1 MELKPSGNKLR
12 QVEKEILHNEII
24 KTEKHYEELKSKSI
38 VPFIF
43 DKPYK
48 HAFIYTLYGNDSYLT
63 YLRYSIMS
71 LRLAMPDAKIMVFAE
86 SKIWKKAQQELKH
99 LMYEHDIVFVNGETA
114 CYKQVI
120 ACHTLLKDYT
130 WCTFVDADL
139 FFLAKPKTDGLRTA
153 LRKVKIHLDK
163 CPKSFVW
170 AFSREEKPNI
180 SHTFMHKR
188 GRELTVRPHTYAWD
202 LEEETGVN
210 IPEIIEKNKVWNIS
224 YIFSFS
230 PKSLQTDE
238 YKAWAL
244 YSLLDNNHCDE
255 SIWYIWSLK
264 KNWSSNYWSECKGLS
279 ISSTTHESDENIHLF
294 QPMFTDTLD
303 KKIHRRPE
311 TFLAIIE
318 IEDKYREFIN
328 GRLQQQQV

>member
-24 KTEKHYEELKSKSI
+24 KTEKHYEELKTKSI
-38 VPFIF
+38 VPLIW

-48 HAFIYTLYGNDSYLT
+48 HAFIYTLYGNESYLT

-71 LRLAMPDAKIMVFAE
+71 LRLAMPDAKIVVFAE
-86 SKIWKKAQQELKH
+86 SKIWRKAQQELKH

-139 FFLAKPKTDGLRTA
+139 FFLTKPNTDGLRNA

-163 CPKSFVW
+163 CPESFVW

-202 LEEETGVN
+202 LEEETGVS

-264 KNWSSNYWSECKGLS
+264 KNWGSNYWSECKGLS
-279 ISSTTHESDENIHLF
+279 ISSTTHESNENIHLF

-328 GRLQQQQV
+328 GRLQQQ